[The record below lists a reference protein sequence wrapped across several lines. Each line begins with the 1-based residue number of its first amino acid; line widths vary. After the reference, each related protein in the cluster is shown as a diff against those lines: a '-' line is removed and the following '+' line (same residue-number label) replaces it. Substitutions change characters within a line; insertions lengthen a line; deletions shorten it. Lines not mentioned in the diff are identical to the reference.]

1 MVFGLLVSYVTPPM
15 AKLIRLA
22 DRKYSQ
28 RRITFGRE
36 ELNLLLAL
44 YSRHVASG
52 DWRDYAID
60 HGVGMAVF
68 SVFRRSEGRPVFA
81 IAKCVESP
89 ESGGS
94 YILFD
99 GRRIL
104 KKARTLSAVLTS
116 LEPVLRLVVS
126 NV

>member
-1 MVFGLLVSYVTPPM
+1 M

-28 RRITFGRE
+28 RRIAFDRE
-36 ELNLLLAL
+36 EMNLLLAL

-81 IAKCVESP
+81 IAKCPQSP
-89 ESGGS
+89 GVSGG
-94 YILFD
+94 YVLFD

-104 KKARTLSAVLTS
+104 KKAHTLSGVLAS
-116 LEPVLRLVVS
+116 LEPALRLVVS